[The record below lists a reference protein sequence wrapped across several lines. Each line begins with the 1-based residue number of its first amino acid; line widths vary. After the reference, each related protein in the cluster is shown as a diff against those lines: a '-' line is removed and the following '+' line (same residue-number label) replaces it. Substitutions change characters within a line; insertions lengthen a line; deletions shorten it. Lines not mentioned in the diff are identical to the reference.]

1 MLEFE
6 LVFVTPVGL
15 PPIRGHEHQIQLKEG
30 AQAICQRLY
39 RYPFYQKNEIEKIV
53 QELLSAGSI
62 RHSCSPFASPVLLVR
77 KVDGSWRMCIDYR
90 ALNQD
95 TIKDKYPIPV
105 IIDELLDELG
115 GACVFSKLD
124 MRSGYHQ
131 IRMREEDIPQTAFR
145 THEGHYEFLVMPFGL
160 TNAPSTFQSLMNDIF
175 RPFFRKFF
183 LVFFDDIL
191 VYSKTLPN
199 HIGHLRLVLETLVKH
214 QLFAKRSKCMFAC
227 GKVKY
232 LGHLISGEGVRTQ
245 KLLLCNNGLSLKM

>member
-105 IIDELLDELG
+105 IIDELLDDLG

-175 RPFFRKFF
+175 RPFLRKFV
-183 LVFFDDIL
+183 LVFFFLMIYWCIVKPCLIIL
-191 VYSKTLPN
+191 VILDWFWRLWLNINYL
-199 HIGHLRLVLETLVKH
+199 LRDQNVCLLVG
-214 QLFAKRSKCMFAC
+214 R
-227 GKVKY
+227 
-232 LGHLISGEGVRTQ
+232 
-245 KLLLCNNGLSLKM
+245 